1 MKRVCVLIFLLFL
14 CLRAFS
20 QEITVRF
27 TGQLNGTSY
36 CSLDSVAVTNLTRNW
51 TETIEYPDT
60 IIVLGGTVEADL
72 NIVATQGLG
81 QNIPNPF
88 DCETRVELSV
98 SQRENVRMQ
107 LLDAS
112 GKQYADY
119 RGSLDAGVH
128 TFDISAAAPQ
138 TYIFNATVGNRSY
151 SIRMVNMGSGC
162 GSSIKYAGISGS
174 ITAKLTTANEFQ
186 NGDNMHYIGYVTIGS
201 EVVASNVVEQPQTA
215 SEDITLN
222 FTHCQPLAEHV
233 EVTAC
238 DSYEW
243 NNETYNVSGDYQQTF
258 VAANGCDSVVTL
270 HLTINRSNTGID
282 EQTACDS
289 YTWIDGVTYTESTNE
304 PTFTLTN
311 AEGCDSVVTLHLTI
325 NHSNTGI
332 DEQTACDSYTWID
345 GVTYTASTNAPIFTL
360 TNAAGCD
367 SVVTLHLTINR
378 SNTGIDEQ
386 TACDSYTWIDGVTY
400 TESTNEPTFTLTNAA
415 GCDSVVTLHLTI
427 NHSNTGIDEQ
437 TACESYTWIDGITYT
452 ESTNEPTFTLT
463 NAAGCDSIVTLHLT
477 INRSN
482 TGIDEQ
488 TVCDSYTWIDGVTYT
503 ESTNEP
509 TFTLTNAAGCDS
521 VVTLHLTINHSNTGI
536 DEQTACDSYTWID
549 GVTYTE
555 STNEPTFTL
564 TNAVG
569 CDSVVTLH
577 LTMVCPPTVQT
588 ISATNITT
596 TGATLSGNVNS
607 DGGAIVTARGFM
619 YGTSANNLSQTVES
633 GSGNGSYTKALTDL
647 SSNTTYYYKA
657 YAINSIGTSYG
668 EVMSF
673 TTSCECGGSYKV
685 TDYDGNQYNTVLIGE
700 QCWMAEN
707 LKTTK
712 FANGSS
718 ISYGIYSDAWD
729 VQYPRISETVSYR
742 YYPNNSS
749 GNVST
754 YGYLYNWPAVM
765 HGASS
770 SSTNPSNV
778 QGICPTGWHL
788 PSEAE
793 WTQLTSYLKTQ
804 SQHQCGGST
813 TNIGKSL
820 ASTSGWNSS
829 TNTCAVGNTPANN
842 NSTGFGAKPAGY
854 FDPTGYVDNVSECV
868 KYFKS
873 YAVYW
878 SASSGSGSY
887 LSCFVIATSNTGA
900 NVVKS
905 YYRKNFGASVRCV
918 KD

>member
-1 MKRVCVLIFLLFL
+1 MKRVCVLIFLLSL
-14 CLRAFS
+14 CLGSFS

-36 CSLDSVAVTNLTRNW
+36 CRLDSVAVTNLTRNW
-51 TETIEYPDT
+51 TETVEYPDT
-60 IIVLGGTVEADL
+60 IIVLGGTVGTNL
-72 NIVATQGLG
+72 NIAATQGLG

-138 TYIFNATVGNRSY
+138 TYVLNATVGSRSY

-162 GSSIKYAGISGS
+162 GSSIKCAGISGS

-243 NNETYNVSGDYQQTF
+243 NNETYNISGDYQQTF

-345 GVTYTASTNAPIFTL
+345 GVTYT
-360 TNAAGCD
+360 
-367 SVVTLHLTINR
+367 
-378 SNTGIDEQ
+378 
-386 TACDSYTWIDGVTY
+386 
-400 TESTNEPTFTLTNAA
+400 ESTIEPTFTLTNAV

-463 NAAGCDSIVTLHLT
+463 NAAGCDS
-477 INRSN
+477 
-482 TGIDEQ
+482 
-488 TVCDSYTWIDGVTYT
+488 
-503 ESTNEP
+503 
-509 TFTLTNAAGCDS
+509 

-536 DEQTACDSYTWID
+536 DEQTACDSYSWIDGETYTASTNEPTVTLTNAEGCDSVVTLHLTINHSNTGVDEQTACESYSWID

-596 TGATLSGNVNS
+596 TGATLNGNVTS
-607 DGGAIVTARGFM
+607 DGGATVTDRGFL

-633 GSGNGSYTKALTDL
+633 GSGTGSYTKALTGL

>member
-1 MKRVCVLIFLLFL
+1 M
-14 CLRAFS
+14 
-20 QEITVRF
+20 
-27 TGQLNGTSY
+27 
-36 CSLDSVAVTNLTRNW
+36 
-51 TETIEYPDT
+51 
-60 IIVLGGTVEADL
+60 
-72 NIVATQGLG
+72 
-81 QNIPNPF
+81 
-88 DCETRVELSV
+88 
-98 SQRENVRMQ
+98 
-107 LLDAS
+107 
-112 GKQYADY
+112 
-119 RGSLDAGVH
+119 
-128 TFDISAAAPQ
+128 
-138 TYIFNATVGNRSY
+138 
-151 SIRMVNMGSGC
+151 
-162 GSSIKYAGISGS
+162 
-174 ITAKLTTANEFQ
+174 
-186 NGDNMHYIGYVTIGS
+186 
-201 EVVASNVVEQPQTA
+201 
-215 SEDITLN
+215 
-222 FTHCQPLAEHV
+222 
-233 EVTAC
+233 
-238 DSYEW
+238 
-243 NNETYNVSGDYQQTF
+243 
-258 VAANGCDSVVTL
+258 
-270 HLTINRSNTGID
+270 
-282 EQTACDS
+282 
-289 YTWIDGVTYTESTNE
+289 
-304 PTFTLTN
+304 
-311 AEGCDSVVTLHLTI
+311 
-325 NHSNTGI
+325 
-332 DEQTACDSYTWID
+332 
-345 GVTYTASTNAPIFTL
+345 
-360 TNAAGCD
+360 
-367 SVVTLHLTINR
+367 
-378 SNTGIDEQ
+378 
-386 TACDSYTWIDGVTY
+386 
-400 TESTNEPTFTLTNAA
+400 
-415 GCDSVVTLHLTI
+415 TI

>member
-1 MKRVCVLIFLLFL
+1 MRKLYILFFLLSL
-14 CLRAFS
+14 CLGAFS

-36 CSLDSVAVTNLTRNW
+36 CRLDSVAVTNLTRNW

-60 IIVLGGTVEADL
+60 IIVLGGIVGTNL
-72 NIVATQGLG
+72 NIAATQGLG

-119 RGSLDAGVH
+119 RGSLGAGVH

-138 TYIFNATVGNRSY
+138 AYVLNAIVGSHSY

-162 GSSIKYAGISGS
+162 GSSIKYTGISGS
-174 ITAKLTTANEFQ
+174 ITAKLTSTNEFQ

-345 GVTYTASTNAPIFTL
+345 GVTYTESTTEPTFTL
-360 TNAAGCD
+360 TNAVGCD
-367 SVVTLHLTINR
+367 SVVTLHLTINH
-378 SNTGIDEQ
+378 SNTGIDTQ
-386 TACDSYTWIDGVTY
+386 TACDFYTWLDGVTY

-427 NHSNTGIDEQ
+427 NHSNIGIDTQ
-437 TACESYTWIDGITYT
+437 TACDFYTW
-452 ESTNEPTFTLT
+452 L
-463 NAAGCDSIVTLHLT
+463 
-477 INRSN
+477 
-482 TGIDEQ
+482 
-488 TVCDSYTWIDGVTYT
+488 DGVTYT

-509 TFTLTNAAGCDS
+509 TFTLTNAEGCDS
-521 VVTLHLTINHSNTGI
+521 VVTLHLTINHSNIGI
-536 DEQTACDSYTWID
+536 DEQTACDSYSWID

-555 STNEPTFTL
+555 STNEPTFIL

-633 GSGNGSYTKALTDL
+633 GSGTGSYTKALTGL